1 MKTSAIV
8 LALLLAGASVHAAE
22 VYRWKDEKGR
32 VHYGDTVPE
41 GRKSSARPVVVRD
54 TTLTDSQKSEAAAR
68 LERDR
73 ATLNETPA
81 SQALPSSPPSVTAA
95 GSAPTPQLSKCEA
108 AWTEFNDSYACFD
121 PHRFGQGKVRPE
133 GYEKCKQV
141 VRPEAC

>member
-1 MKTSAIV
+1 MKSPAIV

-22 VYRWKDEKGR
+22 VYRWKDERGR

-41 GRKSSARPVVVRD
+41 GRKSSAKAVVMRD
-54 TTLTDSQKSEAAAR
+54 TTLTDSQKGEAAAR

-73 ATLNETPA
+73 ATLKEAPA
-81 SQALPSSPPSVTAA
+81 AQALPSSVSEA
-95 GSAPTPQLSKCEA
+95 GRAPTPQLSKCEA
-108 AWTEFNDSYACFD
+108 AWREFNDSYACFD
-121 PHRFGQGKVRPE
+121 PYRFGQGKVRPE